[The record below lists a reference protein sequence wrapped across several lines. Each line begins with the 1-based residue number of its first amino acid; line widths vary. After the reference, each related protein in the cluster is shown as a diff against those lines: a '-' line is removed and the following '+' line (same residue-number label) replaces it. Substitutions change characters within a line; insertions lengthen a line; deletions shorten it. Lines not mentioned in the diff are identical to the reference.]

1 MSIIPQNKEIL
12 HMDELMKRKVIEHN
26 DLITSVA
33 KMDKIPLKIFELAV
47 SCIDTENIPKDNII
61 YLSKKELFTFF
72 EVADNDKHNRFKKA
86 VEKMQK
92 QAYFEIREVQGKGEK
107 YDMTSIVPIPTVKWN
122 NYNDKVMIQFN
133 PFIMPYLVDLK
144 NNFTQYAILDI
155 MELNSKYS
163 VILYKWFSMFYN
175 QYEHYEENGKRRKEQ
190 LYELKNPSISVKELR
205 ELTDTKTTYSTFKNL
220 EVNVIKK
227 AITEINE
234 FTHFNVTYEKIKK
247 GKFIDSIQFFITKK
261 KIAKNE
267 NYKQEQ
273 QDEDYLKGKAQKEA
287 QKQQLFAQAI
297 VSKYT
302 TLLLETALLSPYEM
316 QNIDIMADLQ
326 RMVYPYYEE
335 LETMQGANGV
345 KKHLSYVSMKR
356 EDYSKK
362 NIALYL
368 KKSITG
374 YLETLKFRENTK
386 K

>member
-1 MSIIPQNKEIL
+1 
-12 HMDELMKRKVIEHN
+12 MDELMKRKVIEHN

-61 YLSKKELFTFF
+61 YLSKTELFSFF
-72 EVADNDKHNRFKKA
+72 DVSDSNKHNRFKEA
-86 VEKMQK
+86 IEKMQK
-92 QAYFEIREVQGKGEK
+92 QAYFEIREAKGKGEK

-122 NYNDKVMIQFN
+122 SYDDKVMIQFN

-144 NNFTQYAILDI
+144 NNFTQYAISDI
-155 MELNSKYS
+155 MKLNSKYG

-175 QYEHYEENGKRRKEQ
+175 QYEHYEDNGKRRKEQ
-190 LYELKNPSISVKELR
+190 LYELKNPSISVKKLR
-205 ELTDTKTTYSTFKNL
+205 DLTDTITTYSTFKNL

-261 KIAKNE
+261 KMAKNE

-273 QDEDYLKGKAQKEA
+273 QDEDYLRGKAQKEA
-287 QKQQLFAQAI
+287 QKQNLFAQAI

-302 TLLLETALLSPYEM
+302 TLLLENALISPFAM

-326 RMVYPYYEE
+326 QMVYPHYEE
-335 LETMQGANGV
+335 LETMRGVSGV

-374 YLETLKFRENTK
+374 YIESIKIQDKMKEK
-386 K
+386 